1 MDRTSNK
8 KFTYAFLLAIPII
21 NAIASNT
28 TEYFTVSAINTGISR
43 AAIFALF
50 SFYFILH
57 DYPGTRLGRFFLLFL
72 LFYAILVLWSSDM
85 LYSAIMYIKLFISVI
100 MLLVGYRYINNFQKF
115 RSLILVLFFALI
127 LHIINIFISNIFDL
141 GSSDYIDETFYFGSG
156 RVNITKSIISLVILA
171 PLTIILYKK
180 YKWYLIIVYLIG
192 FVVAMIGIKR
202 SVLLTGISSVIIYAL
217 IMRGR
222 SALVKGLSGFGIL
235 LIMVLAI
242 YPKYWDIFLT
252 RFESRE
258 KRIEISE
265 ETMESEA
272 RYKEIQNVLDTW
284 INGSIRHKLIGSD
297 IFNDRQ
303 FFNVNRMLH
312 TDYMIILNGSGIIG
326 FILWFFSFW
335 VIIKSKNQY
344 YRHLK
349 NFEYFRQLNAIFYM
363 YLASQLLISI
373 SGTIYNVEL
382 RSTYFLVW
390 GAIIGTMRGEAI
402 KIASFSKPENSA
414 PITT

>member
-344 YRHLK
+344 YRQLK